1 MGISPFDPDARPRRL
16 LEANQGRPIG
26 RAISIQPGVGTLVPL
41 LDLNGDDEQGPEVV
55 ILNLTAIVA
64 GQSAQAFG
72 SQPALVHA
80 KIDFGTG
87 GASQQA
93 WVTIGR
99 GVQLTLLATGLKVGV
114 QRILDVGA
122 GASNPE
128 ISCTCSLSY
137 GTRPSNNGPTPYFEQ
152 RALAV
157 AAGGS
162 ITVPIPPYSSFLSV
176 VTSSA
181 TDFLVAPNDG
191 LIEALD
197 AAGLVVAQFP
207 ARVYDRLENLPL
219 PAEASQLRATVPATA
234 VGPQSLR
241 FLFGLVF

>member
-1 MGISPFDPDARPRRL
+1 MGISPFDPSARPRRL
-16 LEANQGRPIG
+16 LDANQGRPIG
-26 RAISIQPGVGTLVPL
+26 RAISIPAGVSAIVSL
-41 LDLNGDDEQGPEVV
+41 LDLNGDDEQGPE
-55 ILNLTAIVA
+55 IITINLAAIIA
-64 GQSAQAFG
+64 GQSAQPFG

-99 GVQLTLLATGLKVGV
+99 GVQLTLLATGLKIGV
-114 QRILDVGA
+114 QRVPNVGA
-122 GASNPE
+122 GPVNPE
-128 ISCTCSLSY
+128 IACTCSLSY
-137 GTRPSNNGPTPYFEQ
+137 GTRPSDNGPPPYFEH
-152 RALAV
+152 RAPAV
-157 AAGGS
+157 APGTSVIA
-162 ITVPIPPYSSFLSV
+162 PIPPYSSFVSV

-234 VGPQSLR
+234 VGAQDLR